1 MALVIKI
8 GTAVYVRIS
17 ISGLEGND
25 IAEYSDFPGG
35 SWDLV
40 TRVISKVAVHQHII
54 STYNPNHGT
63 YNRT

>member
-1 MALVIKI
+1 MILLN
-8 GTAVYVRIS
+8 TQTS
-17 ISGLEGND
+17 
-25 IAEYSDFPGG
+25 GG